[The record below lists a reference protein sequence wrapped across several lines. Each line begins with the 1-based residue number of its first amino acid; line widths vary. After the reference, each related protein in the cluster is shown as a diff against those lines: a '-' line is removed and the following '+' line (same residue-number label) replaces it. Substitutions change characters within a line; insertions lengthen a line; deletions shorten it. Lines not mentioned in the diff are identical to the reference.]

1 VAPPHLK
8 PYPTGAVAVRV
19 KIPGP
24 GRVDVLVTAWRDD
37 VVTEARYSTA
47 AVARPAVLLQPT
59 PARFVFARAYATAQ
73 HATTLQ
79 ILVQPNQRGA
89 QLVAHHRYPVTL
101 RLWVTYTPT
110 GGHPHSIGFYGL
122 HLP

>member
-1 VAPPHLK
+1 
-8 PYPTGAVAVRV
+8 
-19 KIPGP
+19 
-24 GRVDVLVTAWRDD
+24 
-37 VVTEARYSTA
+37 
-47 AVARPAVLLQPT
+47 
-59 PARFVFARAYATAQ
+59 VFARAYATAQ